1 MAAAEREASR
11 EEERR
16 ERERVEQE
24 ERFRSRLE
32 AQERIRAEAEG
43 RRRHPDEGH
52 RVEVTE
58 EKVGKEKV
66 SSICT
71 KKHPPF
77 FFRFIGV

>member
-11 EEERR
+11 EEARR

-24 ERFRSRLE
+24 ERFRARLE

-43 RRRHPDEGH
+43 RRRQPDEGH

-58 EKVGKEKV
+58 EKVGKERV